1 MEGNKVFYFEDMVGS
16 IERAWIVV
24 KCLEIDDSESTVLE
38 LGDCI
43 HLFREQ
49 MIFLA
54 PHLTSIC
61 HMRGEYSIIDGFELG
76 LWNIVANFA

>member
-1 MEGNKVFYFEDMVGS
+1 MVVS
-16 IERAWIVV
+16 IERAWIIVE
-24 KCLEIDDSESTVLE
+24 CLEIDDSKSAVLKF
-38 LGDCI
+38 GGYV

-54 PHLTSIC
+54 SHLTSIC
-61 HMRGEYSIIDGFELG
+61 HMRGKDGVIDGFELR